1 MLLSN
6 KSCMTIIGGG
16 CKVPAARVGLSGK
29 PFEPKDN
36 RLRARASRRHFH
48 ARLEG
53 ATDWIYATRPQE
65 AALPKQCFGTSH
77 VPLSPAV
84 RAGDFVFISGQVP
97 VGSDGIVVKGGI
109 TEQTEQVLQNIKAAL
124 ALAGCGMEDV
134 VKTTVWLEDARDF
147 GAFNAVYAKH
157 FPKEPPARTTA
168 ESRLMI
174 DIKIEVE
181 AIAYK
186 PV

>member
-1 MLLSN
+1 MS
-6 KSCMTIIGGG
+6 
-16 CKVPAARVGLSGK
+16 
-29 PFEPKDN
+29 
-36 RLRARASRRHFH
+36 
-48 ARLEG
+48 
-53 ATDWIYATRPQE
+53 
-65 AALPKQCFGTSH
+65 KQVFGNSQ

-84 RAGDFVFISGQVP
+84 RAGDFVFVSGQVP
-97 VGSDGIVVKGGI
+97 VGPDGVVVKGGI
-109 TEQTEQVLQNIKAAL
+109 AEQTEQVLKNVKAAL
-124 ALAGCGMEDV
+124 ELAGCTLDDV

-147 GAFNAVYAKH
+147 GTFNAVYAKY
-157 FPKEPPARTTA
+157 FPKGPPARTTV